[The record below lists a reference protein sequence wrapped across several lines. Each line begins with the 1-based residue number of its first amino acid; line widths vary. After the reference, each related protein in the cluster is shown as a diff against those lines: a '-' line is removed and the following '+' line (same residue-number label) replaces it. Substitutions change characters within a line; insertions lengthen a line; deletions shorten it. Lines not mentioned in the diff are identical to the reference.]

1 MIESNVKNDLTHGT
15 PWKKIIRF
23 ALPLFLGNIIQQLY
37 NTVDAAVAGHF
48 IGSHALA
55 AVGSNMTIMQMAVAI
70 FFGITMGANILI
82 SQNYGAK
89 NYNALKNI
97 VDTFMIFVYI
107 ASLLFTVFGFLVAS
121 TIHAFLKTPLEIL
134 EYSLSYLNIMLL
146 GMLPMFGYNAVSA
159 ALRGIGD
166 TKTPLLLLIVA
177 SIINVVLD
185 IVFVTVFNMGVG
197 GLALATVLAQT
208 FSFIFGI
215 IFINIKH
222 PIVSIHFRSAK
233 FKFSVLKDLLVIGLP
248 TGIQMSF
255 ISVGMF
261 VIQSLVNSFGY
272 ITMAGYNAAMRIE
285 MFAILPAQN
294 FGMAMATFMGQNVG
308 AQKWDRVRVGVNSAL
323 IMSLIVCTFVATTIF
338 FLSDELLM
346 LITKDEEVIK
356 TGARYLKIVSPFYLI
371 ATYLFTMASGIRGS
385 GATFIPMLIAAVG
398 QVFLRI
404 PLAYFLVSIL
414 KTPDGIWIAVPI
426 SWISGS
432 ILTHI
437 YYKSGKWKK
446 HIRVKSEISEP
457 NEV

>member
-1 MIESNVKNDLTHGT
+1 MLKNDLTHGT
-15 PWKKIIRF
+15 PWKKIMRF
-23 ALPLFLGNIIQQLY
+23 ALPLFLGNIIQQFY

-55 AVGSNMTIMQMAVAI
+55 AVGSNMPIMQMAVAI

-89 NYNALKNI
+89 KYDELKNI
-97 VDTFMIFVYI
+97 LDTFMIFVYI
-107 ASLLFTVFGFLVAS
+107 ASLLFTFFGLVS
-121 TIHAFLKTPLEIL
+121 SRTIHAFLKTPSEIL
-134 EYSLSYLNIMLL
+134 PYSLSYLNIMLI

-166 TKTPLLLLIVA
+166 TRTPLLLLIIA
-177 SIINVVLD
+177 SILNVVLD
-185 IVFVTVFNMGVG
+185 IIFVTVFNLGVE
-197 GLALATVLAQT
+197 GLALATVISQA

-222 PIVSIHFRSAK
+222 PIISIHFRNAK
-233 FKFSVLKDLLVIGLP
+233 FKLNILKDLLVIGLP
-248 TGIQMSF
+248 SGIQMSF
-255 ISVGMF
+255 ISLGMF

-272 ITMAGYNAAMRIE
+272 ITMAGYNTAMRIE

-308 AQKWDRVRVGVNSAL
+308 AGKWDRVRVGVNSTLA
-323 IMSLIVCTFVATTIF
+323 MSLIVCTFVTALVF
-338 FLSDELLM
+338 FLSDEFLM
-346 LITKDEEVIK
+346 LITKDPEVISA
-356 TGARYLKIVSPFYLI
+356 GSRYLKIVSPFYLI

-385 GATFIPMLIAAVG
+385 GATFIPMLISAFG

-404 PLAYFLVSIL
+404 PLAYFFVSIL
-414 KTPDGIWIAVPI
+414 KTPDGIWIAVPL
-426 SWISGS
+426 SWVSGS

-446 HIRVKSEISEP
+446 HVRIKKQDQESKESVL
-457 NEV
+457 